1 MAQFYVAL
9 ARNGSAPAPVIAK
22 GVAISEGWQLDLA
35 PEHIASLREGLR
47 MVTAPGGTAHF
58 GTTLEHWEVI
68 GKTGTGQNPLS
79 VRGLAQD
86 HAWFA
91 GMAGPPGEPPE
102 IVLVAIVEYG
112 ESGGQVAAPIVAK
125 AADYYL
131 RSKHGIPIDTIQT
144 YREHILRGPVPQWY
158 RDRFP
163 RGITTE
169 AQEQAGLT
177 PAAEGGS

>member
-22 GVAISEGWQLDLA
+22 GVATSEGWQLDLA
-35 PEHIASLREGLR
+35 PEHIESLQEGLR

-58 GTTLEHWEVI
+58 GTALEHWEVI

-131 RSKHGIPIDTIQT
+131 RSKRGMPIDTIQT
-144 YREHILRGPVPQWY
+144 YSEHIRSGPVPQWY

-163 RGITTE
+163 RRFAIEADEQITL
-169 AQEQAGLT
+169 AA
-177 PAAEGGS
+177 PAEGGS